1 MITRHDVAHKLTDYL
16 HHRISLPEI
25 VHWAETAMLEGD
37 FDDEDYEIIRDIV
50 SRLGLVDVQEFAL
63 TWEDFEA
70 FLRQLGYQL
79 RLEVV
84 AVT

>member
-16 HHRISLPEI
+16 HHRISLAEI
-25 VHWAETAMLEGD
+25 VHWAESALMDGD
-37 FDDEDYEIIRDIV
+37 FDDEDYEIIQDVV
-50 SRLGLVDVQEFAL
+50 SRLGLADVHEFGL

-70 FLRQLGYQL
+70 FLEQLGYQL

-84 AVT
+84 AAT